1 MNTKKKKIMIADAF
15 EAIGGEEEVAYYL
28 YDAIPRDKYDVYITG
43 DKNAKYFQ
51 KRSPRNNE
59 WQAVKV
65 KGKFDFKGMLAF
77 RHLVK
82 EKDIDVVHVHGYSAG
97 YFVRIACV
105 GLKKP
110 IILWTMHL
118 SVEDMFMGKTLKGK
132 LSKYVEDILNSH
144 TIFTNQIV
152 CVNNESE
159 KGLRRRGTGKVP
171 VCTVYNGIDTD
182 SFFLERKEKEDGA
195 LICGFI
201 SRLSEQKGLPV
212 LLNAINY
219 LAKKGEDI
227 KLIIAGDGA
236 LEGYVRN
243 YIKEHRLE
251 NFIDFRGFQKNVLS
265 VLKDIDVLLLPS
277 FYECFP
283 MIILESLCSGI
294 PVIGSNV
301 NGIPE
306 IINDNVNGFLIAP
319 GNEQDL
325 IEKIIYYIKHKD
337 MLLLHGKNGQ
347 KQVMNSFSKEKMI
360 SNYIKLYESLL
371 ESET

>member
-1 MNTKKKKIMIADAF
+1 
-15 EAIGGEEEVAYYL
+15 
-28 YDAIPRDKYDVYITG
+28 
-43 DKNAKYFQ
+43 
-51 KRSPRNNE
+51 
-59 WQAVKV
+59 
-65 KGKFDFKGMLAF
+65 ML
-77 RHLVK
+77 
-82 EKDIDVVHVHGYSAG
+82 EI
-97 YFVRIACV
+97 
-105 GLKKP
+105 
-110 IILWTMHL
+110 
-118 SVEDMFMGKTLKGK
+118 
-132 LSKYVEDILNSH
+132 
-144 TIFTNQIV
+144 
-152 CVNNESE
+152 
-159 KGLRRRGTGKVP
+159 
-171 VCTVYNGIDTD
+171 
-182 SFFLERKEKEDGA
+182 
-195 LICGFI
+195 
-201 SRLSEQKGLPV
+201 
-212 LLNAINY
+212 
-219 LAKKGEDI
+219 
-227 KLIIAGDGA
+227 
-236 LEGYVRN
+236 
-243 YIKEHRLE
+243 IKEHRLE